1 MAGLEGRAFFDH
13 QQRKRRAAQARLTS
27 RPQQRPL
34 SAAPVVS
41 PAHATVTQPLVV
53 PEVTPRLVVIGG
65 PQAREAYDLGLG
77 ELIIGR
83 EEGSAIWLWDPKVS
97 HHHAL
102 LRRQGDQVVI
112 EDLRSTNGTI
122 VNGAGISVPTTLAP
136 GDVITVGDVQLRLE
150 SGELPETSTCS
161 GARTVMTPPHVHS
174 HIDETRTQ
182 GKPPAWL
189 VSAPGVHGV
198 PVAGRHG

>member
-34 SAAPVVS
+34 AASPVVS
-41 PAHATVTQPLVV
+41 PTNATVTQPLAV
-53 PEVTPRLVVIGG
+53 PKVTPRLVVLSG
-65 PQAREAYDLGLG
+65 PQAREAFDLGPG
-77 ELIIGR
+77 ELIVGR

-97 HHHAL
+97 HNHAL

-112 EDLRSTNGTI
+112 EDLRSTNGTL
-122 VNGAGISVPTTLAP
+122 VNGAGISVPTALAP

-150 SGELPETSTCS
+150 SGSASSES
-161 GARTVMTPPHVHS
+161 G
-174 HIDETRTQ
+174 
-182 GKPPAWL
+182 
-189 VSAPGVHGV
+189 
-198 PVAGRHG
+198 